1 MEKVTLVEDRGVLV
15 FGLQNNLKIFLLLL
29 FDFLSESVKKLQ
41 TSIANKEQER
51 ELKFI
56 KNVDNKVCLF
66 FCNLNYVNSSHLQE

>member
-15 FGLQNNLKIFLLLL
+15 FGLQNNLKIFLLL
-29 FDFLSESVKKLQ
+29 FGFLSESVKKLQ

-66 FCNLNYVNSSHLQE
+66 FCNLNYVNSSHLQEW